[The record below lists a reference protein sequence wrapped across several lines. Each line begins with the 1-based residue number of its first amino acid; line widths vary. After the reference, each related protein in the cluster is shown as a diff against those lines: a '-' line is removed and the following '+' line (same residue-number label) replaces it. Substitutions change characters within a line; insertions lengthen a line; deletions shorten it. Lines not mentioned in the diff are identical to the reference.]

1 EIFQVGNLNWISTL
15 SLIQHLDLSSTNLH
29 KELDWFFKFLVH
41 FLPEE
46 LHLENCQI
54 DNLAPSKGKANFTN
68 LQVLDLSNNNL
79 DQGIF
84 SWISNLSRT
93 LVQLDLR
100 SNFLQGEVPKMLS
113 RIQNLQSL
121 VLQENQLSG
130 KLPDSLGK
138 LEHLEILDL

>member
-1 EIFQVGNLNWISTL
+1 MILGPQLKWEIFQVGNLNWISTL
-15 SLIQHLDLSSTNLH
+15 SLIQHLDLSI
-29 KELDWFFKFLVH
+29 FGA
-41 FLPEE
+41 LPSLSE